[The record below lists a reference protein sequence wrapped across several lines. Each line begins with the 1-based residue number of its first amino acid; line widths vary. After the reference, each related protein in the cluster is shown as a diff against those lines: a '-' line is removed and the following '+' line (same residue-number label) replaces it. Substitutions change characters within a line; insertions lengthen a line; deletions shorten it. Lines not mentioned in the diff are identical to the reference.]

1 MNEEQEGIHEAKTV
15 RVRGQA
21 ELLRLLVRAR
31 NAEALLYR
39 RKSELEEECR
49 GRAPSSELNAI
60 YGHFACF
67 REPIS
72 MAEADVAW
80 ELARTLPLIDFH
92 LEAPDAE

>member
-1 MNEEQEGIHEAKTV
+1 MTEEQAKTV

-49 GRAPSSELNAI
+49 GRAPGSDLLAI
-60 YGHFACF
+60 YSHFAGF
-67 REPIS
+67 REPIPL
-72 MAEADVAW
+72 AEASAAW
-80 ELARTLPLIDFH
+80 EMAKALPSAPTVEAEIAK
-92 LEAPDAE
+92 EAPRE